1 VSTAGRLASDGTRVY
16 RTTGPLVLWWSWVVL
31 AVLALSDLVIQGRD
45 LLSLRFALGILTV
58 TGLIFACAL
67 WPRVTADDA
76 RITVRNPFRDYDIP
90 WGAVRGIYLGDAVEV
105 QCARMAPKKDKTVH
119 CWALTSPRRARA
131 RAQMRT
137 QRGRRTPRG
146 ALTSDYGRLPESARA
161 LAETTVAEVIA
172 RELAQLLD
180 ERRRPGGT
188 GVLAARWA
196 WQPLAVVVGPAVALA
211 ITQLAA
217 H

>member
-31 AVLALSDLVIQGRD
+31 AVLALGDLLIQGRD
-45 LLSLRFALGILTV
+45 LLSLRFVLGILTL

-105 QCARMAPKKDKTVH
+105 QCARDASKKDKTVY

-131 RAQMRT
+131 RAQLRT
-137 QRGRRTPRG
+137 QSGRRSPSSS
-146 ALTSDYGRLPESARA
+146 LDGRLPESARA
-161 LAETTVAEVIA
+161 LAQTTVAEVIA
-172 RELAQLLD
+172 RELARLLD
-180 ERRRPGGT
+180 ERRPPGGA
-188 GVLAARWA
+188 GVLAARWT
-196 WQPLAVVVGPAVALA
+196 WQPLAAVLGPAIALA
-211 ITQLAA
+211 ITQLAT

>member
-1 VSTAGRLASDGTRVY
+1 MSTAGRLASDGTRVY
-16 RTTGPLVLWWSWVVL
+16 RTTGPVVLWWSWVVL
-31 AVLALSDLVIQGRD
+31 AVLALGDLLIQDRD
-45 LLSLRFALGILTV
+45 LLSPGFAFGVLTL

-105 QCARMAPKKDKTVH
+105 QCARDAAKKDKTVY

-131 RAQMRT
+131 RAQLRT
-137 QRGRRTPRG
+137 QSGRRSP
-146 ALTSDYGRLPESARA
+146 SSSQYGRLPESAKA
-161 LAETTVAEVIA
+161 LAQTTVAEVIA
-172 RELAQLLD
+172 RELARLLD
-180 ERRRPGGT
+180 ERRPPGGA
-188 GVLAARWA
+188 GVLAARWT
-196 WQPLAVVVGPAVALA
+196 WQPLAAVLGPAIALA
-211 ITQLAA
+211 ITQLAT